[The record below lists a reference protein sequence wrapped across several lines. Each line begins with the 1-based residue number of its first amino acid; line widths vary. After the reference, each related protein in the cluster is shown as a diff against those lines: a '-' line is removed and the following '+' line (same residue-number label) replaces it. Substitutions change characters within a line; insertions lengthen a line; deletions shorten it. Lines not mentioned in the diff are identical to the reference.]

1 MQSRGCGLEPKKA
14 HIERPIAALGLDNST
29 IIFNRYVISS
39 VSPRRWKNKRRVLPR
54 KTASILNSIFQRKQG
69 FWGSN
74 WYNSIVESTQY
85 LKSSEHKLQTK
96 CIASRTRITVL
107 EKSLIDL
114 TSRSSVH
121 EIKLP
126 SDNVIHRKVKSG
138 LSFQNVKI

>member
-39 VSPRRWKNKRRVLPR
+39 VSPRRWKNKRRVLLW
-54 KTASILNSIFQRKQG
+54 KTASILNSIFQRKQD

-85 LKSSEHKLQTK
+85 RKKRPKMTLFCDIGQYRNKFCCDIVLY
-96 CIASRTRITVL
+96 RTPRARDKRTIF
-107 EKSLIDL
+107 
-114 TSRSSVH
+114 
-121 EIKLP
+121 EIL
-126 SDNVIHRKVKSG
+126 RT
-138 LSFQNVKI
+138 